1 MLQGLI
7 PTIVNAIS
15 IVIGSTIGIF
25 VKKGLPD
32 RIREILFYGAGL
44 TTLAIGFS
52 MTMKVNNFLIVLAS
66 MVIGGAI
73 GELLNIEGWFK
84 KLGDS
89 LQEGDFST
97 GFVTA
102 SLLFLVGPM
111 TIVGSITSG
120 LTGDGS
126 LIYLKSMLDGISS
139 FILAS
144 LYGLGVTM
152 AAVSVLVVQGALVL
166 LSAQF
171 QFLTQPMY
179 LNDLVAVGGVMVIG
193 ISLKILAIKDTRV
206 GNFLPAL
213 VIEPLL
219 VWVVSLF

>member
-7 PTIVNAIS
+7 PTIVNAIAV
-15 IVIGSTIGIF
+15 VIGSTIGMF

-32 RIREILFYGAGL
+32 RVREILFYGAGL

-52 MTMKVNNFLIVLAS
+52 MTLKVNNFLIVLTS
-66 MVIGGAI
+66 MVVGGAI
-73 GELLNIEGWFK
+73 GEILNIEGWFK

-89 LQEGDFST
+89 MQEGDFST

-126 LIYLKSMLDGISS
+126 LIYLKSMLDGIAS

-152 AAVSVLVVQGALVL
+152 AAVSVLLVQGALVL

-193 ISLKILAIKDTRV
+193 IALKILEIKDTRV

-213 VIEPLL
+213 LIEPLL